1 MKSIDEACS
10 DPATQHD
17 ILGYFD
23 LGLMGPWDRDQN
35 FNRAAWNCFIVAP
48 TDVLRMKKNTQKNS
62 SYYF

>member
-23 LGLMGPWDRDQN
+23 LGLYGTLGSGSEFQQSSLELFHQCSNRCTQN
-35 FNRAAWNCFIVAP
+35 EEEYPKKFNLLF
-48 TDVLRMKKNTQKNS
+48 
-62 SYYF
+62 